1 MYSRVG
7 GGHFSAARALAAELD
22 ATGRCQVRLVD
33 AYVECGRFPVTLFP
47 PIYARLTSR
56 HPRLWSAVYSISARR
71 LVDPAHIVGSFLR
84 DGFKRM
90 LSLEQ
95 PQLVISALPVVNG
108 LLADALG
115 RVSARLEVVL
125 TDWHAIHPYWVARGV
140 DHYTAA
146 TDSARQDCIR
156 FGAEPDAVDVVG
168 IPVRRE
174 FATSGD
180 PVAVRSWRLGE
191 LGLDPERF
199 TILAMAGAEGSPR
212 TLTNLAQ
219 LATAE
224 LPAQLVVVC
233 GKNAELR
240 CQVER
245 LATRMPL
252 KALGF
257 VDDVADLMR
266 VADVLVT
273 KAGGL
278 TLAEAF
284 CCGVPV
290 VIHDVLPGQ
299 ETGNLEYVLQH
310 GAVEYA
316 RGPKALVRK
325 VGRLARDPARR
336 ALLAERGARLGRPD
350 AAQRIAANI
359 LERAALI

>member
-22 ATGRCQVRLVD
+22 ATGRCAVRLVD
-33 AYVECGRFPVTLFP
+33 AYVECGHFPVTLYP

-56 HPRLWSAVYSISARR
+56 HPRLWSAIYHISARR
-71 LVDPAHIVGSFLR
+71 FIDPAYIVGPFLL

-90 LSLEQ
+90 VSREQ
-95 PQLVISALPVVNG
+95 PELVISALPVVNG
-108 LLADALG
+108 LLAGALRPESG
-115 RVSARLEVVL
+115 RLEVVL
-125 TDWHAIHPYWVARGV
+125 TDWHSIHPYWVAREV
-140 DHYTAA
+140 DHYTAP

-156 FGAEPDAVDVVG
+156 FGAAPDAVDVVG

-174 FATSGD
+174 FAAPGD
-180 PVAVRSWRLGE
+180 PVSVRARRLGE

-219 LATAE
+219 LASAG

-245 LATRMPL
+245 LPTRMPL

-266 VADVLVT
+266 AADVLVT

-284 CCGVPV
+284 CCSVPV

-316 RGPKALVRK
+316 PHPQALVK
-325 VGRLARDPARR
+325 IVGRLVSDPARR

-350 AAQRIAANI
+350 AARRIAANI
-359 LERAALI
+359 LERAGL